1 MKKFG
6 TPELDRILQRLDELT
21 AQFFGLFG
29 EGDRRVAFTG
39 RDAFREDN
47 EEIYTD
53 LLAALELIGSHLKL
67 LQNPPEEIIPL
78 FRRTQ
83 ELNEGLRFIME
94 EDDEN
99 FVYWVEKR
107 GRGCFLQATPI
118 DVSGIVSQAAVRP
131 GGYGGADLAPRSPW
145 RAVSISREKRLGLEN
160 ARTLVVPGH
169 FDYQKQALL
178 YVPQHLPEPKN
189 PAFTKMAAEEVVQ
202 HSGAQPRARLR
213 PVHQLSADAAGVRQG
228 VASKSTTRR

>member
-21 AQFFGLFG
+21 VHFFGLFG

-83 ELNEGLRFIME
+83 ELQRGLALP
-94 EDDEN
+94 DG
-99 FVYWVEKR
+99 R
-107 GRGCFLQATPI
+107 GRREFRLLGGEARSRLLPAGHAHRCF
-118 DVSGIVSQAAVRP
+118 AA
-131 GGYGGADLAPRSPW
+131 S
-145 RAVSISREKRLGLEN
+145 
-160 ARTLVVPGH
+160 
-169 FDYQKQALL
+169 
-178 YVPQHLPEPKN
+178 LP
-189 PAFTKMAAEEVVQ
+189 
-202 HSGAQPRARLR
+202 
-213 PVHQLSADAAGVRQG
+213 
-228 VASKSTTRR
+228 KSCSTRWIRRC